1 MRYEIYRVS
10 INNHYQQTLFIMKK
24 NYTTILLSAAVVA
37 GSFFSAQADEIVVLD
52 ENFDKLENAV
62 NEKTGLNRYSKN
74 PWTGADANGVEYQP
88 NYTNI
93 QKDGYV
99 EDLNGWSSHT
109 SYLYACRGFVR
120 ISKTNN
126 GGDLVSP
133 KFAALAGAESAD
145 VTLNWQ
151 AMGYTSK
158 ITRNDDGTYKSGLVH
173 DYQWYGVAVLGPG
186 TIEGATKTKAIDYY
200 DKDGNSLKVQAA
212 IFEIPTDCFIT
223 MDTLEAWG
231 FEGTKQQLII
241 RGVTADTQVAF
252 MSTIPKVKI
261 TDYTTEDMPIAT
273 DAPHGT
279 NKKVN
284 RVILDNI
291 KVVATTSSVNGIKA
305 EDKAVKTRKVVEN
318 GQLYILVGDKKYNT
332 MGVEIK

>member
-1 MRYEIYRVS
+1 
-10 INNHYQQTLFIMKK
+10 MKK
-24 NYTTILLSAAVVA
+24 NYAKILLAATVVA
-37 GSFFSAQADEIVVLD
+37 GSFLSAQADPIVVLD

-62 NEKTGLNRYSKN
+62 NEETGLNRYSKN
-74 PWTGADANGVEYQP
+74 PWTGADSNGVSYQP
-88 NYTNI
+88 NYSSI

-99 EDLNGWSSHT
+99 DDLNGWSSNT
-109 SYLYACRGFVR
+109 TYLYPCRGFVR
-120 ISKTNN
+120 ISKTNY

-133 KFAALAGAESAD
+133 KFDALSVMESAD

-151 AMGYTSK
+151 AMGYTSNL
-158 ITRNDDGTYKSGLVH
+158 TLNDDGSYKSGLVH

-186 TIEGATKTKAIDYY
+186 TIEGATKTKTIAYI
-200 DKDGNSLKVQAA
+200 DKDKNSLNVEAA

-241 RGVTADTQVAF
+241 RGATKDTQIAF
-252 MSTIPKVKI
+252 MSTIPNVKT
-261 TDYTTEDMPIAT
+261 TDYTTEEMPIAT

-291 KVVATTSSVNGIKA
+291 KAVAVPASVSGIKV

-332 MGVEIK
+332 MGVEVK

>member
-1 MRYEIYRVS
+1 
-10 INNHYQQTLFIMKK
+10 MKK
-24 NYTTILLSAAVVA
+24 NYAKILLAATVVA
-37 GSFFSAQADEIVVLD
+37 GSFLSAQADPIVVLD

-62 NEKTGLNRYSKN
+62 NEETGLNRYSKN

-88 NYTNI
+88 NYNDI
-93 QKDGYV
+93 QKNGHV
-99 EDLNGWSSHT
+99 EDLNGWSSNT
-109 SYLYACRGFVR
+109 TYLYACRGFVR
-120 ISKTNN
+120 ISKTSY

-133 KFAALAGAESAD
+133 KFEALSVMESAD
-145 VTLNWQ
+145 VTLTWQ
-151 AMGYTSK
+151 AMGYTSNQK
-158 ITRNDDGTYKSGLVH
+158 LNDDGSYKSGLVH

-186 TIEGATKTKAIDYY
+186 TIEGATKTKTIAYI
-200 DKDGNSLKVQAA
+200 DKDKNSLNVEAA

-241 RGVTADTQVAF
+241 RGATKDTQIAF
-252 MSTIPKVKI
+252 MSTIPNVKT
-261 TDYTTEDMPIAT
+261 TDYTTEEMPIAT

-291 KVVATTSSVNGIKA
+291 KAVAVPASVSGIKV
-305 EDKAVKTRKVVEN
+305 EDKAVKTRMVVEN

-332 MGVEIK
+332 MGVEVK

>member
-1 MRYEIYRVS
+1 
-10 INNHYQQTLFIMKK
+10 MKK
-24 NYTTILLSAAVVA
+24 NYAKILLAATVVA
-37 GSFFSAQADEIVVLD
+37 GSFLSAQADPIVVLD

-62 NEKTGLNRYSKN
+62 NEETGLNRYSKN
-74 PWTGADANGVEYQP
+74 PWTGADSNGVSYQP
-88 NYTNI
+88 NYNSI
-93 QKDGYV
+93 QNDGYV
-99 EDLNGWSSHT
+99 EDLNGWSSRT
-109 SYLYACRGFVR
+109 SYLYSCRGFVR

-133 KFAALAGAESAD
+133 KFDALSVMESAD

-151 AMGYTSK
+151 AMGYTSNLSL
-158 ITRNDDGTYKSGLVH
+158 NDDGSYKSGLVH

-186 TIEGATKTKAIDYY
+186 TIEGATKTKTIAYFDE
-200 DKDGNSLKVQAA
+200 DKNSLNVEAA

-241 RGVTADTQVAF
+241 RGATKDTQIAF
-252 MSTIPKVKI
+252 MSIIPSVKT
-261 TDYTTEDMPIAT
+261 TDYTSEEMPIAT

-291 KVVATTSSVNGIKA
+291 KAVAVPASVSGIKV

-332 MGVEIK
+332 MGVEVK

>member
-1 MRYEIYRVS
+1 
-10 INNHYQQTLFIMKK
+10 MKK
-24 NYTTILLSAAVVA
+24 NYAKILLAATVVA
-37 GSFFSAQADEIVVLD
+37 GSFLSAQADPIVVLD

-62 NEKTGLNRYSKN
+62 NEETGLNRYSKN
-74 PWTGADANGVEYQP
+74 PWTGADANGVKYQP
-88 NYTNI
+88 NYNDI

-99 EDLNGWSSHT
+99 EDLNGWSSRT
-109 SYLYACRGFVR
+109 SYLYPCRGFVR
-120 ISKTNN
+120 ISKTSY

-133 KFAALAGAESAD
+133 KFDALSVMESAD
-145 VTLNWQ
+145 VTLSWQ
-151 AMGYTSK
+151 AMGYTSNLSL
-158 ITRNDDGTYKSGLVH
+158 NDDGSYKSGLVH

-186 TIEGATKTKAIDYY
+186 TIEGATKTKTIAYFDE
-200 DKDGNSLKVQAA
+200 DKNSLNVEAA

-241 RGVTADTQVAF
+241 RGATKDTQIAF
-252 MSTIPKVKI
+252 MSTIPSVKT
-261 TDYTTEDMPIAT
+261 TDYTTEEMPIAT

-291 KVVATTSSVNGIKA
+291 KAVAVPASVSGIKV

-332 MGVEIK
+332 MGVEMK

>member
-1 MRYEIYRVS
+1 
-10 INNHYQQTLFIMKK
+10 MKK
-24 NYTTILLSAAVVA
+24 NYAKILLAATVVA
-37 GSFFSAQADEIVVLD
+37 GSFLSAQADPIVVLD

-62 NEKTGLNRYSKN
+62 NEETGLNRYSKN

-88 NYTNI
+88 NYNDI
-93 QKDGYV
+93 QKNGHV
-99 EDLNGWSSHT
+99 EDLNGWSSNT
-109 SYLYACRGFVR
+109 TYLYACRGFVR
-120 ISKTNN
+120 ISKTSY

-133 KFAALAGAESAD
+133 KFEALSVMESAD
-145 VTLNWQ
+145 VTLTWQ
-151 AMGYTSK
+151 AMGYTSNQK
-158 ITRNDDGTYKSGLVH
+158 LNDDGSYKSGLVH

-186 TIEGATKTKAIDYY
+186 TIEGATKTKTIAYFDE
-200 DKDGNSLKVQAA
+200 DKNSLNVEAA

-241 RGVTADTQVAF
+241 RGATKDTQIAF
-252 MSTIPKVKI
+252 MSIIPSVKT
-261 TDYTTEDMPIAT
+261 TDYTSEEMPIAT

-291 KVVATTSSVNGIKA
+291 KAVAVPASVSGIKV

-332 MGVEIK
+332 MGVEVK

>member
-1 MRYEIYRVS
+1 
-10 INNHYQQTLFIMKK
+10 MKK
-24 NYTTILLSAAVVA
+24 NYAKILLAATVVA
-37 GSFFSAQADEIVVLD
+37 GSFLSAQADPIVVLD

-62 NEKTGLNRYSKN
+62 NEETGLNRYSKN
-74 PWTGADANGVEYQP
+74 PWTGADSNGVSYQP
-88 NYTNI
+88 NYNSI
-93 QKDGYV
+93 QNDGYV
-99 EDLNGWSSHT
+99 EDLNGWSSRT
-109 SYLYACRGFVR
+109 SYLYSCRGFVR

-133 KFAALAGAESAD
+133 KFDALSVMESAD

-151 AMGYTSK
+151 AMGYTSNLSL
-158 ITRNDDGTYKSGLVH
+158 NDDGSYKSGLVH

-186 TIEGATKTKAIDYY
+186 TIEGATKTKTIAYI
-200 DKDGNSLKVQAA
+200 DKDKNSLNVEAA

-241 RGVTADTQVAF
+241 RGATKDTQIAF
-252 MSTIPKVKI
+252 MSTIPNVKT
-261 TDYTTEDMPIAT
+261 TDYTTEEMPIAT

-291 KVVATTSSVNGIKA
+291 KAVAVPASVSGIKV

-332 MGVEIK
+332 MGVEVK

>member
-1 MRYEIYRVS
+1 
-10 INNHYQQTLFIMKK
+10 MKK
-24 NYTTILLSAAVVA
+24 NYAKILLAATVVA
-37 GSFFSAQADEIVVLD
+37 GSFLSAQADPIVVLD

-62 NEKTGLNRYSKN
+62 NEETGLNRYSKN
-74 PWTGADANGVEYQP
+74 PWTGADANGVKYQP
-88 NYTNI
+88 NYNDI

-99 EDLNGWSSHT
+99 EDLNGWSSRT
-109 SYLYACRGFVR
+109 SYLYPCRGFVR
-120 ISKTNN
+120 ISKTSY

-133 KFAALAGAESAD
+133 KFDALSVMESAD
-145 VTLNWQ
+145 VTLSWQ
-151 AMGYTSK
+151 AMGYTSNLSL
-158 ITRNDDGTYKSGLVH
+158 NDDGSYKSGLVH

-186 TIEGATKTKAIDYY
+186 TIEGATKTKTIAYI
-200 DKDGNSLKVQAA
+200 DKDKNSLNVEAA

-241 RGVTADTQVAF
+241 RGATKDTQIAF
-252 MSTIPKVKI
+252 MSTIPSVKT
-261 TDYTTEDMPIAT
+261 TDYTTEEMPIAT

-291 KVVATTSSVNGIKA
+291 KAVAVPASVSGIKV

-332 MGVEIK
+332 MGVEMK